1 MTQVLAVLGGG
12 PAEAPVIDT
21 AAALAEIAHAQVRRV
36 SLAGDLSAERAAAQ
50 VLGALDSPGTVLAV
64 LARDERSRPIWRR
77 VAQRSA
83 RPVVLVPAAAR
94 GRRPEIRRVL
104 LPLDGTAESA
114 AAVAGAVE
122 QFARAGVDLVVLHVF
137 DAETVP
143 RFWDQAA
150 HARRGLGRGVP
161 GTLLRA
167 AGGAAGAPDRG
178 GRGARPGRGGGRTG
192 RHDRTGLVAA
202 TRPGPGTHGPPGRA
216 GCRCPGDAGADGPGT
231 DGTLGPAGRPDRLD
245 RRTGMRVHAVCLD
258 AGSALA
264 PPSRCAG
271 CGAEGLTAVTGSERT
286 SFSCGSCGLCWQV
299 ELGWVHRVD
308 GQGRRAR
315 HAGTRCPVRP
325 HMIGG

>member
-1 MTQVLAVLGGG
+1 MTQVLAVLGDGVT
-12 PAEAPVIDT
+12 EAPVIDT
-21 AAALAEIAHAQVRRV
+21 AAALAEIAHAQVRRI

-50 VLGALDSPGTVLAV
+50 VLGALHSPGIVLAV

-150 HARRGLGRGVP
+150 HAGQAWAEEFLARYCAQPGGR
-161 GTLLRA
+161 LELRT
-167 AGGAAGAPDRG
+167 GAAGEHVLD
-178 GRGARPGRGGGRTG
+178 
-192 RHDRTGLVAA
+192 VAA
-202 TRPGPGTHGPPGRA
+202 AERADMIALGWSQQLDPGRA
-216 GCRCPGDAGADGPGT
+216 RT
-231 DGTLGPAGRPDRLD
+231 V
-245 RRTGMRVHAVCLD
+245 RRAVLD
-258 AGSALA
+258 AVIPVMLVPMA
-264 PPSRCAG
+264 PDGRDVGPYRQAG
-271 CGAEGLTAVTGSERT
+271 PL
-286 SFSCGSCGLCWQV
+286 
-299 ELGWVHRVD
+299 
-308 GQGRRAR
+308 
-315 HAGTRCPVRP
+315 
-325 HMIGG
+325 